1 MAEDNNNIKTNN
13 DNDEQEKRFL
23 RMFSKQLATALKAKD
38 EEEAAERERLKAG
51 STSKSTAA
59 LANKDDTKEWTRLRT
74 AYIELCHDDPIVTGG
89 NGDCRRL
96 AKAIIPKQKRSK
108 SKSRLLSPKAAA
120 AKTNTNKLALSSRL
134 VEGILQ
140 ATSRAEARAVSSSS
154 ATTTQSAIND
164 DKSTANTT
172 LQEETES
179 MFSPTI
185 TTSEGYAEL
194 AFAIFIE
201 GPYRCLQKADNLQT
215 TSNFLGSFQPPT
227 KSNTS
232 CTQNNNEGLSAEE
245 KARLVDEATAN
256 LVSGMEKMSAVDS
269 KDATEKQQ
277 SNTKANDDASSSSSE
292 FFHNSKMPTTQLDN
306 DNDSMQEIFAEESDP
321 DDYDFGPS
329 CTSDVQTIFGQQKDN
344 DDELTFNPLE
354 LSEPSAINQTWKG
367 ARKGVYHLLSSAS
380 YGKLALGSIS
390 SRTWSEGDISEVLA
404 DLAFMLLLENKVQV
418 GTTVAASESLLTQ
431 SASSNEEEDIVALWD
446 RPLFL
451 LRDRALDKNHGH
463 DALPSYLQLLNALL
477 SNSDEDQTVMSIL
490 SSPLKSQ
497 TEDDSSTLPPATTV
511 GLSSLASLCSSKEMT
526 DASSGKMSGMSVWSV
541 CPRDEV
547 RKTIMSSLYSLA
559 SIVESVRPQ
568 KSVLSKMNQDDR
580 SENSSTWIR
589 TAVCIISII
598 EYLTSLQARF
608 DYQPLFEGGG
618 SSRSTTL
625 SESDAK
631 EISDSGL
638 FRELL
643 SLFTTTRPKDE
654 TSSDGDDQNAENV
667 VRMQLLCTLFT
678 LSTQSP
684 ELLGRYAVRVPE
696 FINEVHSTAFM
707 EKNLIDGILWTSIGS
722 SLLENKS
729 DATASSKPKLKLR
742 ANSKLNTKLSSIE
755 TTSLSERSLLGFETL
770 CTTSIKALEEMKQ
783 LVQRTE
789 SLNDE
794 QQKDY
799 NAWKGALGN
808 IKRFSNCLSN
818 CPSATNI
825 WLDALK
831 NKEGATSKAR
841 EHVATLKST
850 LASLPSFSDDEL
862 NKSHPGHKKDDDDNC
877 AETSEDNAEESEK
890 RSQSLIQ
897 IRKEYGA
904 VVASVRSSVKVVS
917 LALESKESSGLT
929 VKGPSSF
936 DASSKTD

>member
-1 MAEDNNNIKTNN
+1 MAEDNNNTNTNN
-13 DNDEQEKRFL
+13 DKEDEQEQRFL
-23 RMFSKQLATALKAKD
+23 RMFSKQLADALKAKD
-38 EEEAAERERLKAG
+38 EEEAAEIERLKAG
-51 STSKSTAA
+51 SSKKSTAS

-74 AYIELCHDDPIVTGG
+74 AYIELCHDDPRISGG

-96 AKAIIPKQKRSK
+96 AKAIIPNQKSSK

-140 ATSRAEARAVSSSS
+140 ATSRAEARAISSSS
-154 ATTTQSAIND
+154 ATKTTQSSNND
-164 DKSTANTT
+164 NKSTTNYTT
-172 LQEETES
+172 PQEETES

-201 GPYRCLQKADNLQT
+201 GPYRCLHKADNLQT
-215 TSNFLGSFQPPT
+215 TSNFLGTFQPPPT
-227 KSNTS
+227 IDT
-232 CTQNNNEGLSAEE
+232 CAQNNNEGLSAEE

-256 LVSGMEKMSAVDS
+256 LVSGMEKMSAVD
-269 KDATEKQQ
+269 DTDTTGKQQ
-277 SNTKANDDASSSSSE
+277 SNAKGDDGSSSSSE
-292 FFHNSKMPTTQLDN
+292 FFHNAKMPTTQLDTD

-321 DDYDFGPS
+321 DDFDFGPS
-329 CTSDVQTIFGQQKDN
+329 CTSDVQTIFGQKD
-344 DDELTFNPLE
+344 DDGDLTFNPLQ
-354 LSEPSAINQTWKG
+354 LSKPSATNQTWEG
-367 ARKGVYHLLSSAS
+367 ARKAIYHLLSSAS

-404 DLAFMLLLENKVQV
+404 DLAFMLLLENKDQV
-418 GTTVAASESLLTQ
+418 GTSVSASDSLTQ
-431 SASSNEEEDIVALWD
+431 TDVSTDEDIVALWD

-477 SNSDEDQTVMSIL
+477 SNSDEDQNVMSIL

-497 TEDDSSTLPPATTV
+497 TEDCSTLPPATTV
-511 GLSSLASLCSSKEMT
+511 GLSSLASLCSSKEIT
-526 DASSGKMSGMSVWSV
+526 DASSGKMSGASVWSV

-559 SIVESVRPQ
+559 SIVESVRPK
-568 KSVLSKMNQDDR
+568 KSVIGKANEEQ
-580 SENSSTWIR
+580 SENSTWIR

-598 EYLTSLQARF
+598 EYITNLQARF
-608 DYQPLFEGGG
+608 DYQPLFEGSG

-631 EISDSGL
+631 EVSESGL

-643 SLFTTTRPKDE
+643 SLYTTTRPRNE
-654 TSSDGDDQNAENV
+654 TSSSSEDNPNADDV
-667 VRMQLLCTLFT
+667 VRMQLLRTLFS
-678 LSTQSP
+678 LSAQSP

-696 FINEVHSTAFM
+696 FINEVHSTTFM

-722 SLLENKS
+722 SLIENKS
-729 DATASSKPKLKLR
+729 VATASSKPRLKLR
-742 ANSKLNTKLSSIE
+742 ANSKLNAKISSIE
-755 TTSLSERSLLGFETL
+755 TTSLAERSLSGFETL
-770 CTTSIKALEEMKQ
+770 CTRSTKALEDMKQ

-789 SLNDE
+789 SLTDE
-794 QQKDY
+794 QQKEY
-799 NAWKGALGN
+799 NTCKDELSS

-825 WLDALK
+825 WLDSLK
-831 NKEGATSKAR
+831 NKEESSSKAR
-841 EHVATLKST
+841 EYIANLKST
-850 LASLPSFSDDEL
+850 LASLPSFSDEEL
-862 NKSHPGHKKDDDDNC
+862 NTSHPGHKKDDDDNRKG
-877 AETSEDNAEESEK
+877 SEVNVNEDESEK
-890 RSQSLIQ
+890 KSQSLVQ

-904 VVASVRSSVKVVS
+904 VVASARSSVKVIS
-917 LALESKESSGLT
+917 LALDSKEDSSGLT

>member
-1 MAEDNNNIKTNN
+1 MAEDNNNTNTNN
-13 DNDEQEKRFL
+13 DKEDDQEQRFL
-23 RMFSKQLATALKAKD
+23 RMFSKQLADALKAKD
-38 EEEAAERERLKAG
+38 EEEEAERERLKAG
-51 STSKSTAA
+51 SSKKSTAA
-59 LANKDDTKEWTRLRT
+59 LANKDDTKEWTRLHT

-96 AKAIIPKQKRSK
+96 AKAIIPKQKSSK

-140 ATSRAEARAVSSSS
+140 ATSRAEARAISSSS
-154 ATTTQSAIND
+154 ATKTTQSSNND
-164 DKSTANTT
+164 ENTANTT
-172 LQEETES
+172 PQEETES

-215 TSNFLGSFQPPT
+215 TSNFLGTFQPPPT
-227 KSNTS
+227 IDTS
-232 CTQNNNEGLSAEE
+232 CAQNDKVLSAEE

-256 LVSGMEKMSAVDS
+256 LVSGMEKMSTMDS
-269 KDATEKQQ
+269 NDATEKQQ
-277 SNTKANDDASSSSSE
+277 SNAKGDDASSSSSE

-306 DNDSMQEIFAEESDP
+306 NDDNDSMQEIFAEESDP

-329 CTSDVQTIFGQQKDN
+329 CTSDVQTIFGQKD
-344 DDELTFNPLE
+344 DDDDLTFNPLQ
-354 LSEPSAINQTWKG
+354 LSKPSATNQTWEG
-367 ARKGVYHLLSSAS
+367 ARKAIYHLLSSAS

-404 DLAFMLLLENKVQV
+404 DLAFMLLLENKDQV
-418 GTTVAASESLLTQ
+418 GTTVAASDSLLTQ
-431 SASSNEEEDIVALWD
+431 AASISTEEDIVALWD

-477 SNSDEDQTVMSIL
+477 SNSDEDQNVMSIL

-497 TEDDSSTLPPATTV
+497 TEDSTILPPATTV

-526 DASSGKMSGMSVWSV
+526 DASSGEMSGASVWSV

-559 SIVESVRPQ
+559 SIVESVRPK
-568 KSVLSKMNQDDR
+568 KSVIGKANEEQ
-580 SENSSTWIR
+580 SENSTWIR

-598 EYLTSLQARF
+598 EYITNLQARF
-608 DYQPLFEGGG
+608 DYQPLFEGSG

-631 EISDSGL
+631 EVSESGL
-638 FRELL
+638 FCELL
-643 SLFTTTRPKDE
+643 SLYTTTRPRNE
-654 TSSDGDDQNAENV
+654 TSSSSEDNPNADDV
-667 VRMQLLCTLFT
+667 VRMQLLRTLFS
-678 LSTQSP
+678 LSAQSP

-696 FINEVHSTAFM
+696 FINEVHSTTFM

-722 SLLENKS
+722 SLIENKS
-729 DATASSKPKLKLR
+729 VATASSKPRLKLR
-742 ANSKLNTKLSSIE
+742 ANSKLNAKISSIE
-755 TTSLSERSLLGFETL
+755 TTSLAERSLSGFETL
-770 CTTSIKALEEMKQ
+770 CTRSTKALEDMKQ

-789 SLNDE
+789 SLTDE
-794 QQKDY
+794 QQKEY
-799 NAWKGALGN
+799 NTCKDELSS

-825 WLDALK
+825 WLDSLK
-831 NKEGATSKAR
+831 NKEESSSKAR
-841 EHVATLKST
+841 EYIANLKST
-850 LASLPSFSDDEL
+850 LASLPSFSDEEL
-862 NKSHPGHKKDDDDNC
+862 NTSHPGHKKDDDDNRKG
-877 AETSEDNAEESEK
+877 SEVNVNEDESEK
-890 RSQSLIQ
+890 KSQSLVQ

-904 VVASVRSSVKVVS
+904 AVASVRSSVKVIS
-917 LALESKESSGLT
+917 LALDSKEDSSGLT
-929 VKGPSSF
+929 VKCPSSF